1 MSRMIKYMLDRTV
14 MVLRLLDASET
25 VTKTAYVRCP
35 RVYLLELTKGNRE
48 FARVFGVDW
57 FSVISR
63 GSQFKVESFMFRIAK
78 PESLVLLSPSK
89 DDVGPTTSLMPRVMY
104 PASFRFRSEDRTPQ
118 SVCR

>member
-1 MSRMIKYMLDRTV
+1 MMRYMLDRAV
-14 MVLRLLDASET
+14 MVLRLLEASET
-25 VTKTAYVRCP
+25 VTKTAYVHYSHAS
-35 RVYLLELTKGNRE
+35 VSADKGNRE

-78 PESLVLLSPSK
+78 PESLVLLSPSRN
-89 DDVGPTTSLMPRVMY
+89 DVRTPYPLTSRVMY
-104 PASFRFRSEDRTPQ
+104 PDSFWFRLEDRTPQ

>member
-1 MSRMIKYMLDRTV
+1 MKYMLDRTV
-14 MVLRLLDASET
+14 TVLRLLDASET
-25 VTKTAYVRCP
+25 VTKTAYVRFP
-35 RVYLLELTKGNRE
+35 RVYLLELTEGNRE
-48 FARVFGVDW
+48 FARIFGVDW

-89 DDVGPTTSLMPRVMY
+89 DDVGPTIPLAPRVMY
-104 PASFRFRSEDRTPQ
+104 SASVWLRSEDRTPQ

>member
-1 MSRMIKYMLDRTV
+1 MKYMLDKTV

-25 VTKTAYVRCP
+25 ITKTAYVRCS
-35 RVYLLELTKGNRE
+35 RVCLLELTKGNRE

-78 PESLVLLSPSK
+78 SESLVLLSPSK
-89 DDVGPTTSLMPRVMY
+89 DDVGPTAPLTPRIIYPTS
-104 PASFRFRSEDRTPQ
+104 SWFRLEDRTPQ
-118 SVCR
+118 NACR